1 MGRRGIIYY
10 IFQRPQF
17 CCCLPVRVCV
27 FITSVLGILL
37 AGVLSIVL
45 WWEVSHA
52 EDLTKKE
59 RGSFAGGAI
68 VETLFFLISVVGLI
82 GAIVRKLTFATAYA
96 IGLYVH
102 FLINLSVA
110 AYLLFIILH
119 ATRTDTVALCQHAIK
134 NAQAQSQ
141 CGSLFTA
148 IRGLYA
154 GLASLVLLVELYGA
168 IIATRYVYQLRGE
181 KREARLPRHLRAES
195 TASSGRLM
203 PGFVRYRDT
212 NGATVYNSYY
222 YPPTADHAHD
232 PSAYSLG
239 NSEFEGGT
247 PMGLYDPPSDTLSE
261 RTYFE
266 GPVFEAEYKD
276 DNRGD
281 GYRDHD
287 HDHDLVLEPPLGLEG
302 SRETVEGERGYAS
315 ESPR

>member
-154 GLASLVLLVELYGA
+154 GLASFVLLVELYGA

-195 TASSGRLM
+195 TASSGVSCRALYATGTQTALRCTIRITTHQPRTMRMTHPRIRLATASSRVGHQWDCM
-203 PGFVRYRDT
+203 ILPATRSLKGRTLRARSLRRSTRTIIMGMDT
-212 NGATVYNSYY
+212 GITITIMICA
-222 YPPTADHAHD
+222 
-232 PSAYSLG
+232 
-239 NSEFEGGT
+239 GT
-247 PMGLYDPPSDTLSE
+247 T
-261 RTYFE
+261 T
-266 GPVFEAEYKD
+266 
-276 DNRGD
+276 
-281 GYRDHD
+281 
-287 HDHDLVLEPPLGLEG
+287 GLEG

>member
-1 MGRRGIIYY
+1 VY
-10 IFQRPQF
+10 
-17 CCCLPVRVCV
+17 
-27 FITSVLGILL
+27 S
-37 AGVLSIVL
+37 
-45 WWEVSHA
+45 
-52 EDLTKKE
+52 
-59 RGSFAGGAI
+59 
-68 VETLFFLISVVGLI
+68 LI

-102 FLINLSVA
+102 FLINLGVA

-134 NAQAQSQ
+134 NAQAQGQ

-154 GLASLVLLVELYGA
+154 GLASIVLLVELCESSTLSRRDAPLIPVPLMLPSTLNKPKPDGA

-181 KREARLPRHLRAES
+181 KREARLPTHMRAES
-195 TASSGRLM
+195 TSSSGRLM

-232 PSAYSLG
+232 PSAYSLS
-239 NSEFEGGT
+239 NSEFDGGT
-247 PMGLYDPPSDTLSE
+247 LYDPPSVMHSE
-261 RTYFE
+261 GTYYE
-266 GPVFEAEYKD
+266 GPVFDAEYKD
-276 DNRGD
+276 DNHGD

-287 HDHDLVLEPPLGLEG
+287 HDHDRVLEPPPGLEG
-302 SRETVEGERGYAS
+302 SREAAEGELGYAS